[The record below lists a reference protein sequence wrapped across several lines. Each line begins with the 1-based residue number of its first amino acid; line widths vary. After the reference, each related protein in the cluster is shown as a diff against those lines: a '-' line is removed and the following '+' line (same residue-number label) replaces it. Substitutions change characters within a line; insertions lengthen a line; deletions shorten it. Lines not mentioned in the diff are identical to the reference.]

1 MNFLKKRWV
10 LSVICFW
17 NYRLQ
22 KGELLKC
29 LKIPK
34 PEHLWAVNMLRGQ
47 KHCLNQYGSIL
58 SYFIISMKKNQL
70 EKFSLSSIW
79 NLETVRLHIDTRWK
93 VFSLSKSE
101 CLTQPIQ
108 MQLSPNQKLFSEF
121 FSPFPKSN

>member
-58 SYFIISMKKNQL
+58 SHFIISMKKNQL

-101 CLTQPIQ
+101 CSTQPIQ
-108 MQLSPNQKLFSEF
+108 MQLSRNRKLFWEL
-121 FSPFPKSN
+121 FSGFPKSA